1 MSGAKGMSIDFS
13 VFLVAVGK
21 NAGVTMQFLVR
32 EDDARIPLTF
42 LFFPTLPQLLF
53 PT

>member
-21 NAGVTMQFLVR
+21 NAGITVQFLVR
-32 EDDARIPLTF
+32 DDDAHIPLSF
-42 LFFPTLPQLLF
+42 LFFPTSP
-53 PT
+53 